1 MSIKSQIETIL
12 FISNRAISVKELAK
26 IFNVGSDEIMKIMD
40 ELMIEYNNENRG
52 IHIIKHKGWTSKSAD
67 FQMAT
72 NPQNADLAVKF
83 VKDEMSGE
91 LTRPSLETLS
101 IIAYR
106 GPVSKTEIEQIR
118 GVNCSLI
125 LKNLLVRGLVEVKED
140 KEKMISIYNI
150 TAEFLKHLGVAD
162 VSNLPNYERLRET
175 RIDTN

>member
-1 MSIKSQIETIL
+1 MIKSKIETIL
-12 FISNRAISVKELAK
+12 FISNRSISVKELSK
-26 IFNVGSDEIMKIMD
+26 IFSVGSDEIIKIMD
-40 ELMIEYNNENRG
+40 EFMKEYNTENSG
-52 IHIIKHKGWTSKSAD
+52 IHIIKHKGWMPKSAG
-67 FQMAT
+67 FQMVT
-72 NPQNADLAVKF
+72 NPQNADLSRQF

-125 LKNLLVRGLVEVKED
+125 LKNLLVRGLIEVKED

-150 TAEFLKHLGVAD
+150 TAEFLKHLGVND
-162 VSNLPNYERLRET
+162 
-175 RIDTN
+175 I